1 MREALLILRSSGL
14 WRCPLAMKIKAF
26 ALRVMLSL
34 IAVILTG
41 TARAQD
47 FPGCTLPFD
56 SIKESHPLDSSCG
69 AVGKTTSDATSLQN
83 TAKNNF
89 CATGSPVS
97 LTFQT
102 FAKLQQAA
110 GDQNI
115 PFGSDQGLPDDRSAL
130 RDLITTS
137 SGQKVGEGTVARL
150 VAFIVDA
157 HYSNV
162 SKGETV
168 NCKLH
173 GQESNDIHIMLGTT
187 TSAPACSTVTA
198 EMSPHFRPAAW
209 DQLPSLNLKNPVRIT
224 GQLFFDAS
232 HKPCKNGKGPNP
244 KRISIW
250 EIHPAYAIDVCS
262 NSTLASCKATDDS
275 LWTPLDQWLSTEN
288 ASNAKIPAFGLRK
301 AVESNP
307 ATSSPQR

>member
-1 MREALLILRSSGL
+1 LAIKIEA
-14 WRCPLAMKIKAF
+14 F
-26 ALRVMLSL
+26 TLRVVLSL
-34 IAVILTG
+34 IAVTLTG

-69 AVGKTTSDATSLQN
+69 AEGKTTSDATRIQN

-97 LTFQT
+97 LTFLT

-110 GDQNI
+110 EDQHV

-137 SGQKVGEGTVARL
+137 SGQKVGEGTVVRL
-150 VAFIVDA
+150 VAFVVDA

-168 NCKLH
+168 NCKVH

-187 TSAPACSTVTA
+187 TSTPACSTVTA

-244 KRISIW
+244 KRMSIW

-275 LWTPLDQWLSTEN
+275 LWTPLDQWLSTEE
-288 ASNAKIPAFGLRK
+288 ASIRRMPAFRLTK

-307 ATSSPQR
+307 PTSSPQR

>member
-1 MREALLILRSSGL
+1 MPVNYLGFR
-14 WRCPLAMKIKAF
+14 RCPLPMKKKAF
-26 ALRVMLSL
+26 PFWVMLSL
-34 IAVILTG
+34 IAVAVTLTG

-69 AVGKTTSDATSLQN
+69 AEGKTTSDATRIQN

-110 GDQNI
+110 EDQNI
-115 PFGSDQGLPDDRSAL
+115 SFGSDQGMPDDRSAL

-137 SGQKVGEGTVARL
+137 SGQKVGEGTVVRL
-150 VAFIVDA
+150 VAFVVDA

-168 NCKLH
+168 NCKVH

-187 TSAPACSTVTA
+187 TSTPACSTVTA

-232 HKPCKNGKGPNP
+232 HKPCKNGNGPNP
-244 KRISIW
+244 KRMSIW

-275 LWTPLDQWLSTEN
+275 LWTPLDQWLSTEE
-288 ASNAKIPAFGLRK
+288 ASIRKIPAFGLTK

-307 ATSSPQR
+307 AASSPQR